1 MSSARFFMLICS
13 HPHEDSLSFAHSFP
27 WDLRVS
33 SQHHGGAPP
42 LLPLCACLHL
52 HNDDGVGFH
61 ELCILLLHE
70 LRDDG
75 DDFHL
80 RILLL
85 HELRGDGN
93 DFHLRILLLH
103 ELRGDG
109 NDFHLRILL
118 LHELRGDD
126 FHHHELRV
134 GLLHD
139 LLHGAETVLTSTTT
153 TSASASSTTVRQVPE
168 RATTSDPWQRWR
180 RGSSSSTVAAR
191 VLLYGGGK
199 QGLDLGSVFLFLKII
214 FSWRFT

>member
-1 MSSARFFMLICS
+1 MLICS

-70 LRDDG
+70 LRGDG
-75 DDFHL
+75 D
-80 RILLL
+80 
-85 HELRGDGN
+85 